1 MPPEIE
7 KPPAR
12 PPSEEIAQEELGAP
26 APDAANLEQE
36 DESTQAQTLADEVLG
51 RAEGAGTFGLED
63 TEKVT
68 TGDETDDVQDLVD
81 HMRQME
87 TSGRI
92 DMSAY
97 RGERNDDE
105 EEGRYGEA
113 AEEE

>member
-12 PPSEEIAQEELGAP
+12 PPSEEFASAP
-26 APDAANLEQE
+26 APDAVNREQE
-36 DESTQAQTLADEVLG
+36 DESTQAQTIADEALG
-51 RAEGAGTFGLED
+51 RAESAREFGLGD
-63 TEKVT
+63 TEKVR

-97 RGERNDDE
+97 QGERNDDE
-105 EEGRYGEA
+105 EEGRYGNA

>member
-12 PPSEEIAQEELGAP
+12 PPSEEIASAP

-36 DESTQAQTLADEVLG
+36 DESSQAQTVADEALG
-51 RAEGAGTFGLED
+51 RSEDAGEFGLDD
-63 TEKVT
+63 TEKVK

-97 RGERNDDE
+97 QGERNDDE
-105 EEGRYGEA
+105 EEGRYGSA